1 MGQGISSIFYL
12 RPLVAF
18 EAREV
23 KMEFAASRHKR
34 MKSDPATERIHDDN
48 NAIFTARKPPKMAME
63 QVKSVQ
69 ELETKSYESI
79 EVKNSLKEEIEQL
92 QKQLEDQL
100 LIRSQLEKATT
111 SQPFFYDY
119 FNEASLTKSSK
130 DLIKEISILEFEVKH
145 LEKYLL
151 SLYRK
156 TFQKKELET
165 KSRSKEQELSLV
177 NSTNFVT
184 ARASFDN
191 PPKDFC
197 PILESQQLEDSYV
210 NRSHSS
216 LSYRTPPL
224 FMAAN
229 QAVDSYHSLPLGML
243 ELAKDDYSS
252 VSLGEHIGG
261 CISNNIRTSP
271 NWLSEEMIR
280 CISGIYSQIADPPLI
295 HHDFISS
302 PISFPSP
309 PSGSSPR
316 DQFSMWSPLCEGSM
330 DFSGPYFTT
339 LEVQGICK
347 NTQRP
352 SSVEHKHRTFRSLV
366 SQLEQIDPRKLK
378 HEEKLAFWIN
388 IHNALVMHV
397 FLVHGTPRTALKR
410 ISLVLKAAYNIG
422 GHNITVGDIQNTIL
436 GCRLPHPGQWFQSL
450 LFPSPKYKSRDA
462 RKAYAMKH
470 PQPLVYFALCS
481 GSRSD
486 PMVRIYTPKS
496 VFQELEVAKEEYIH
510 SNFRIQK
517 AQKMFLPKLV
527 DLYVKDSGLC
537 HADLMKMIEHSV
549 PDCYQK
555 SFKLI
560 SEAKSSKKIEWVAH
574 DFAFRYILSPDLAK

>member
-1 MGQGISSIFYL
+1 
-12 RPLVAF
+12 
-18 EAREV
+18 
-23 KMEFAASRHKR
+23 MEFGGSRHKR
-34 MKSDPATERIHDDN
+34 MKSDPVTERIHDAK
-48 NAIFTARKPPKMAME
+48 NAIFTAHLPPKKSME
-63 QVKSVQ
+63 QVKIFQ
-69 ELETKSYESI
+69 EPEKKPYESI
-79 EVKNSLKEEIEQL
+79 EVKNTLKEEIEQL
-92 QKQLEDQL
+92 QKQLQDQL
-100 LIRSQLEKATT
+100 VIRSELEKATT
-111 SQPFFYDY
+111 SQPFSQDFHNVD
-119 FNEASLTKSSK
+119 SLTKSST

-156 TFQKKELET
+156 TFQKKEQCLSSTIES
-165 KSRSKEQELSLV
+165 KSRSKEQQLSIV
-177 NSTNFVT
+177 NNSTTFVT

-197 PILESQQLEDSYV
+197 PILESQKMEDSNV
-210 NRSHSS
+210 IRSHSS

-224 FMAAN
+224 YMAVNHAI
-229 QAVDSYHSLPLGML
+229 DSYHSLPLGML
-243 ELAKDDYSS
+243 ELGKDDDSR
-252 VSLGEHIGG
+252 VSLSEHLGG

-280 CISGIYSQIADPPLI
+280 CISGIYTQIADPPLI
-295 HHDFISS
+295 HHDFTSS
-302 PISFPSP
+302 PLSFPSP
-309 PSGSSPR
+309 PTGCSSPR
-316 DQFSMWSPLCEGSM
+316 DQFSMWSPRCEGSVE
-330 DFSGPYFTT
+330 FSGPYFTT

-347 NTQRP
+347 NTLRQ
-352 SSVEHKHRTFRSLV
+352 SSVQHKHRIFRSLV

-388 IHNALVMHV
+388 VHNALVMHV

-410 ISLVLKAAYNIG
+410 ISLIQKAAYNIG
-422 GHNITVGDIQNTIL
+422 GYNISVGDIQNTIL

-462 RKAYAMKH
+462 RKAYALKQ

-486 PMVRIYTPKS
+486 PMVRLYTPKS

-510 SNFRIQK
+510 NNFKIQK
-517 AQKMFLPKLV
+517 TQKMFLPKLV
-527 DLYVKDSGLC
+527 DLYAKDLGLC
-537 HADLMKMIEHSV
+537 HAILMDMIEHSV

-560 SEAKSSKKIEWVAH
+560 KKAKSLKKIEWVAH